1 VISLRIRFWGV
12 RGTIPVPGQETVK
25 YGGNTPCLDILTSD
39 QQVIIIDAGTG
50 IRNLGRVLQEEHPRH
65 VIGNI
70 FLSHTHWDHIQG
82 LPFFEPLSYRRNR
95 FIVYGSKRVGRHLEE
110 ILAGQF
116 FEPYLPFAYRSLRA
130 NLNVEEVN
138 SGDTIFI
145 GENTAVTMADLD
157 HPGGC
162 LGFRIEDN
170 GVVLTYCSDTRHEG
184 VDFSE
189 TVLSLVHGSDLL
201 IHDSHFASRK
211 LSTTFTD
218 WGHSSWYEAACLAR
232 EANVETLGL
241 FHYSPDLVD
250 EELDQIHKEVR
261 SHFSQ
266 TIMTREGLVLQL
278 PLEQELPD

>member
-1 VISLRIRFWGV
+1 MRIRFWGV
-12 RGTIPVPGQETVK
+12 RGTIPVPGQKTVK

-50 IRNLGRVLQEEHPRH
+50 IRNLGRVLQEEHPRR

-82 LPFFEPLSYRRNR
+82 LPFFEPLSNRSNR
-95 FIVYGSKRVGRHLEE
+95 FVLYGSKRVGKHLEE

-116 FEPYLPFAYRSLRA
+116 FEPYLPFAYGSLRA

-138 SGDTIFI
+138 SGDTIVI
-145 GENTAVTMADLD
+145 GENTAVTVADLD

-170 GVVLTYCSDTRHEG
+170 GAVLTYCSDTGHEG
-184 VDFSE
+184 ANFSE
-189 TVLSLVHGSDLL
+189 AVLGLAQGSDLL
-201 IHDSHFASRK
+201 IHDAHFASRK
-211 LSTTFTD
+211 LSNTFAD
-218 WGHSSWYEAACLAR
+218 WGHSSWYEATRLAR
-232 EANVETLGL
+232 EANVGTLGL

-250 EELDQIHKEVR
+250 EELDRIRDEAR
-261 SHFSQ
+261 SHFSR

-278 PLEQELPD
+278 PLGQNLPD